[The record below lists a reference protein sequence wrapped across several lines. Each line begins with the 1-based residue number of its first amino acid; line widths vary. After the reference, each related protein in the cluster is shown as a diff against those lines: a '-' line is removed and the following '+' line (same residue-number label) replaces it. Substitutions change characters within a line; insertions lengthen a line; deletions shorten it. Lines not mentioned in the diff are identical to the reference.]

1 MRHFAVISPPFLSH
15 LRAMEAIA
23 CELLD
28 RGHRVTVVQQA
39 DVAAGLRHPAVAFA
53 QVGAGSHPSGSLKA
67 VIERA
72 ARPGGP
78 WGIRRV
84 IADMASATEMF

>member
-23 CELLD
+23 CELLY

-53 QVGAGSHPSGSLKA
+53 QVGGSSRLRKKSSYWSCLSSTGQTSL
-67 VIERA
+67 
-72 ARPGGP
+72 
-78 WGIRRV
+78 
-84 IADMASATEMF
+84 